1 LDSQRKKCNG
11 YLRSIRELRYVT
23 PDLEI
28 VYSSTKYTTDQ
39 KKNLVMNS
47 KVKKI
52 LVDQVERFLC
62 DERVRK
68 DGSLLKDSQ
77 DVQRRVLEKL
87 KRQYEQKHL

>member
-1 LDSQRKKCNG
+1 L
-11 YLRSIRELRYVT
+11 
-23 PDLEI
+23 
-28 VYSSTKYTTDQ
+28 
-39 KKNLVMNS
+39 NS

-87 KRQYEQKHL
+87 RKQYEKKHL